1 MAGTPNLDEMKAATE
16 TGKLA
21 DAFKVLILHEKVEEN
36 NFIGRIGEES
46 SQLREVILKK
56 ARTIDEVALNF
67 SRFHA
72 VASTGHDCLMEIQ
85 QCDRRKLD
93 LMAQLLLLSRRSL
106 ELKDQLVERI
116 EEAESSD
123 DED

>member
-1 MAGTPNLDEMKAATE
+1 MAETPNLDEMKAVTE

-21 DAFKVLILHEKVEEN
+21 DAFKVLIMHEKVEGN
-36 NFIGRIGEES
+36 NFIARIGEES
-46 SQLREVILKK
+46 SQLREVIQKK
-56 ARTIDEVALNF
+56 ARTIDEVALNY

-72 VASTGHDCLMEIQ
+72 VAATGHDCLMEIQ
-85 QCDRRKLD
+85 QNDRRKLD
-93 LMAQLLLLSRRSL
+93 LMAQLLLLTRQSI
-106 ELKDQLVERI
+106 ELKDVLVERI

>member
-1 MAGTPNLDEMKAATE
+1 MAETPNLNELKAATE

-21 DAFKVLILHEKVEEN
+21 DAFKLLIMHDKAEEESL
-36 NFIGRIGEES
+36 IARIGEES
-46 SQLREVILKK
+46 SQMRAVIEKK
-56 ARTIDEVALNF
+56 SRTMDETAV
-67 SRFHA
+67 SYTRFHA

-85 QCDRRKLD
+85 QYDRRKLD
-93 LMAQLLLLSRRSL
+93 LMAQLLLLSRQSMEAKNVL
-106 ELKDQLVERI
+106 LERI